1 MNEAHADSSAPGLA
15 GSKPQPERRGEGWP
29 VAPKPPR
36 EGWSRRRWLIFIAIV
51 FVVEVAIIF
60 ALGEKQ
66 FPPPRAVTNVPRLT
80 LADSSSE
87 LIALD
92 DPTLFALPHA
102 NDFASAVWG
111 QMPAVLQP
119 SFRWMEPPGELL
131 SPADENL
138 GAVFARF
145 MQTNVFAPQTNN
157 FKPEPKLSE
166 PVLSLP
172 PLFADA
178 STLQIQGDLAQ
189 RKLLTPENL
198 PSWPWADVIAP
209 SKVQVLVDTAGNV
222 VNVVLL
228 EASGPELADTN
239 ALALARRLRFA
250 PASRLTVGQ
259 LIFNWR
265 TVAPPA
271 TNSPAAVP

>member
-1 MNEAHADSSAPGLA
+1 MNEAHADSSAPGL
-15 GSKPQPERRGEGWP
+15 GGLKPQPERRGEGRP
-29 VAPKPPR
+29 AAPKLPG
-36 EGWSRRRWLIFIAIV
+36 EGWSRQRGLTFVALIFAA
-51 FVVEVAIIF
+51 EVAIIF

-66 FPPPRAVTNVPRLT
+66 FPPPRAVANVPQLT

-87 LIALD
+87 LNALD

-111 QMPAVLQP
+111 QMPVAPRP
-119 SFRWMEPPGELL
+119 SFRSTEPPLPPPL
-131 SPADENL
+131 AAENL

-145 MQTNVFAPQTNN
+145 MQTNQFAALPLD

-166 PVLSLP
+166 PVLP
-172 PLFADA
+172 PPPVFADA
-178 STLQIQGDLAQ
+178 STLQIEGDLAQ

-198 PSWPWADVIAP
+198 SSWPWADVIAP
-209 SKVQVLVDTAGNV
+209 GKVQVLVDKAGNV
-222 VNVVLL
+222 VNAVLL
-228 EASGPELADTN
+228 EASGPEFADTN

-250 PASRLTVGQ
+250 PAPRPTFGQ

-265 TVAPPA
+265 TVPPPA
-271 TNSPAAVP
+271 TNSPAVP